1 MKHKKIKI
9 AAGVLGTLFISGIA
23 FGYMLYN
30 ALDCFS
36 KDIKMDKWIYDVWDS
51 EKNEYV
57 FRGTM
62 EECRKYVTEHDS
74 ANEYLC
80 IL

>member
-36 KDIKMDKWIYDVWDS
+36 RDIKMDKWICDVWDS
-51 EKNEYV
+51 DKDEYV

-62 EECRKYVTEHDS
+62 EECRKYVTEHDP
-74 ANEYLC
+74 ANEHLC